1 MKTIIKES
9 LKQLIADRYLLL
21 LLSGMS
27 MMALIIAI
35 IIAIKIQP
43 SEMQLVS
50 HYSAFGITHL
60 YRDQWF
66 YLYVFV
72 LFPLVVAALHSAI
85 SVKLLVTKGRS
96 LAVMFAWFG
105 ITIILL
111 GLATALAVI
120 NVWKPSAI
128 L

>member
-1 MKTIIKES
+1 
-9 LKQLIADRYLLL
+9 
-21 LLSGMS
+21 
-27 MMALIIAI
+27 MAFIVAI
-35 IIAIKIQP
+35 IIALKIHP

-72 LFPLVVAALHSAI
+72 LFPLVVAALHAAI
-85 SVKLLVTKGRS
+85 SVKLLIVKGHS

-111 GLATALAVI
+111 GSATASAVI
-120 NVWKPSAI
+120 NVWKP